1 MKASSKVAAGAGAL
15 AAGIGIVCAFLCP
28 LAGLAAGAYFT
39 YGAAAATMG
48 TAATIALTAA
58 GAVGG
63 LLLGRIAAPIV
74 AIASIG
80 LGAAVGLGV
89 KLIGAGL
96 EKLRSDDKKPQPA
109 PAQKFM
115 AIEPASNFN
124 LLSTLKAAFG
134 KAQEPSNDNVKPAP
148 QLKMLPKAPG
158 L

>member
-28 LAGLAAGAYFT
+28 LAGLAAGAYVT
-39 YGAAAATMG
+39 YGAVAATMG
-48 TAATIALTAA
+48 TAATVALTAA

-80 LGAAVGLGV
+80 IGAAVGLGV
-89 KLIGAGL
+89 KLIGAGI
-96 EKLRSDDKKPQPA
+96 EKLRSDEKPRPA
-109 PAQKFM
+109 PAQKF
-115 AIEPASNFN
+115 IEIETSSNFN
-124 LLSTLKAAFG
+124 FLSTLKAAFG
-134 KAQEPSNDNVKPAP
+134 KAQEPANENVKPAP
-148 QLKMLPKAPG
+148 QLKMLPKAPS

>member
-28 LAGLAAGAYFT
+28 LAGLAAGAYLT
-39 YGAAAATMG
+39 YGAVAATMG
-48 TAATIALTAA
+48 TVATVALTAA

-89 KLIGAGL
+89 KAIGAGI
-96 EKLRSDDKKPQPA
+96 EKLRGSDKPQQA
-109 PAQKFM
+109 PVQKFM

-124 LLSTLKAAFG
+124 VLSTLKAAFG
-134 KAQEPSNDNVKPAP
+134 KAQEPANENKKPAP
-148 QLKMLPKAPG
+148 QLKMLPPALG
-158 L
+158 R

>member
-28 LAGLAAGAYFT
+28 LAGLAAGAYLT
-39 YGAAAATMG
+39 YGAVAATMG
-48 TAATIALTAA
+48 TAATVALTAA

-63 LLLGRIAAPIV
+63 LLLGRITAPVV

-89 KLIGAGL
+89 KMIGVGL
-96 EKLRSDDKKPQPA
+96 EKLRGSDKPQQA

-124 LLSTLKAAFG
+124 VLSTLKAAFG

>member
-28 LAGLAAGAYFT
+28 LAGLAAGAYLT
-39 YGAAAATMG
+39 YGAVAATMG
-48 TAATIALTAA
+48 TAATVALTAA

-63 LLLGRIAAPIV
+63 LLVGRIAAPIV

-89 KLIGAGL
+89 KMIGAGL
-96 EKLRSDDKKPQPA
+96 EKLRSDDKPKQA
-109 PAQKFM
+109 PVQKFM
-115 AIEPASNFN
+115 AIEPASNFSI
-124 LLSTLKAAFG
+124 LATLKSAFG
-134 KAQEPSNDNVKPAP
+134 KAQEPANENVKPAP